1 MYSSSI
7 VEIDNRI
14 LSISQ
19 PEHCDDMLDIYKTF
33 NNLIYLFLVW
43 LYLSVAS
50 GETMSESLGLT
61 WESNWDPE

>member
-7 VEIDNRI
+7 VEIDRI
-14 LSISQ
+14 LNISQ

-50 GETMSESLGLT
+50 GEAMSESLGLT